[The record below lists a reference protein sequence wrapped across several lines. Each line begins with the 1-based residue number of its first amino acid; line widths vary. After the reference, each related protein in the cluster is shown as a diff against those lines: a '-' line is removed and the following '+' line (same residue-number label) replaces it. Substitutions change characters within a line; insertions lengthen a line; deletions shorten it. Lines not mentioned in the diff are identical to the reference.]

1 MGSIYELCST
11 PRQSVAV
18 HTLRESKEGRNQ
30 APIPRTFLSSPC
42 EQSNFRETIKIT
54 KKLIGMRPPL
64 LESVMIRGKVSKP
77 QLIGSFPSSGS
88 GKSSKGRWGWG
99 VLGVG
104 MRVVPLQTL
113 LVSLNPS
120 NETITSRYLNGL
132 SAGLVPGSLAAPSS
146 S

>member
-1 MGSIYELCST
+1 MGSIYELCSV
-11 PRQSVAV
+11 PLQSVAV
-18 HTLRESKEGRNQ
+18 HTLRESKEGKNQ
-30 APIPRTFLSSPC
+30 APTPRTFLSSPC

-54 KKLIGMRPPL
+54 KTLRHETSF
-64 LESVMIRGKVSKP
+64 LESVMIRGKVSSP

-88 GKSSKGRWGWG
+88 GESSKGRWGWG
-99 VLGVG
+99 VLGVA

-120 NETITSRYLNGL
+120 NETITSRSLNGL
-132 SAGLVPGSLAAPSS
+132 SAGLVPGSPVAPSS